1 MRFSRLL
8 AIFLLAFAL
17 AAPGAMA
24 DKGGKGKGKDKVK
37 HSEKQKDKDRD
48 RSWNGDRDRD
58 WRDWDDARGG
68 NMRFQGLDRNRD
80 GRISRSEWRG
90 NDVSFEN
97 HDWNGDGVLTGDEV
111 RPGGGDAV
119 WDDDRDDRDEGRNGR
134 WEDRFGRFDRNDD
147 RYLSEAEWPGDLRTF
162 DRVDL
167 NNDGLLSL
175 REVAQWRRDRM
186 DRR

>member
-1 MRFSRLL
+1 MRFSRFL
-8 AIFLLAFAL
+8 AIFLVAFAL

-37 HSEKQKDKDRD
+37 HSEKQKD
-48 RSWNGDRDRD
+48 RDRD
-58 WRDWDDARGG
+58 WRDWDDDDGG
-68 NMRFQGLDRNRD
+68 NMRFQGMDRNRD

-97 HDWNGDGVLTGDEV
+97 HDWNGDGILSGDEV
-111 RPGGGDAV
+111 RPGGGNAV
-119 WDDDRDDRDEGRNGR
+119 WDDDRDDRDDGR

-147 RYLSEAEWPGDLRTF
+147 GYLSEAEWPGDLRTF
-162 DRVDL
+162 DRIDL

-175 REVAQWRRDRM
+175 REVGQWRRDRM
-186 DRR
+186 DGR